1 MVSDNLNLLRLLHLA
16 DSALPVGSASHSF
29 GLEVLVQDGI
39 VSPGNLQ
46 NFLEDFLH
54 ETGALEAAYCREAW
68 ILARTGFERP
78 RWNRLND
85 RFSAARLAR
94 ESRKASL
101 MLGRRFLQLASAI
114 KPFPFDPPLDGDTH
128 FCAAFG
134 LAAGALPIP
143 AKSAALGYL
152 HQALSGLLAASQRL
166 MPLGQT
172 SAARML
178 WDLKPLIASI
188 VDGSALLTMDDV
200 TCFQPR
206 LDLASMR
213 HPQLHTRLFVS

>member
-1 MVSDNLNLLRLLHLA
+1 M
-16 DSALPVGSASHSF
+16 
-29 GLEVLVQDGI
+29 LVHDGI

-46 NFLEDFLH
+46 DFLESFLH
-54 ETGALEAAYCREAW
+54 ETGALEAAYCRAAW
-68 ILARTGFERP
+68 ILARTGFERS
-78 RWNRLND
+78 RWNQLND
-85 RFSAARLAR
+85 RLSATRLAR
-94 ESRKASL
+94 ESRNASL

-114 KPFPFDPPLDGDTH
+114 EPFPFDPPLDGDTH
-128 FCAAFG
+128 LCAAFG
-134 LAAGALPIP
+134 LAAGALHIP
-143 AKSAALGYL
+143 AKGAALGYL
-152 HQALSGLLAASQRL
+152 HQALSGLLAASQRI

-172 SAARML
+172 LAARIL

-200 TCFQPR
+200 TCFQPS